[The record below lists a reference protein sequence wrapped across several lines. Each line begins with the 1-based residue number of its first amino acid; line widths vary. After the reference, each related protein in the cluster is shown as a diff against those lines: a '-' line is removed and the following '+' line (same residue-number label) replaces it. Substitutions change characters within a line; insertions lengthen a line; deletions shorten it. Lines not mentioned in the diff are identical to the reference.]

1 MEKAIQKTT
10 KKDTQESN
18 GTTNATT
25 TSKEGKGMKEM
36 EETKTLEQK
45 LQALEEVKKEL
56 KAQINEQKKTERL
69 EAQIQ
74 DKVANLLEKFA
85 QIGLQLTTNAETIAE
100 GTNNE
105 NLRALS
111 VELTK
116 SFEMLKTTF
125 ETFNI
130 DLQELKDKV
139 KPLATTTAGR
149 TPRPRRTLSELGIK
163 DGAIVVHMS
172 TGSEYIVSND
182 KILYN
187 DNEMALSKV
196 ASILKNGQSR
206 SGFRDFRL
214 KECNEC
220 LADMPSVM

>member
-214 KECNEC
+214 KEYNEC

>member
-172 TGSEYIVSND
+172 TGSEYIVSNN